1 MRLTPGMTVLKLAD
15 YSKLWA
21 EVELYEH
28 QIRHARAGQ
37 RVRVEVDAFPGRVW
51 QGRIDFFDAAVDPK
65 TRTLKAYVEVDNKD
79 FRLRPEMYA
88 SVLIRLPGSAPSVR
102 VPSEAVLHS
111 GERAVVIVKKADNI
125 FEPRE
130 VELGAEAG
138 GQQAVLS
145 GVRAGEIVVT
155 SSQFL
160 IDSESNLRA
169 AITRMLDN
177 RAAQDDPA
185 QGDPAQGKPPPMMP
199 AGEKEHVH

>member
-1 MRLTPGMTVLKLAD
+1 MF
-15 YSKLWA
+15 
-21 EVELYEH
+21 
-28 QIRHARAGQ
+28 AR
-37 RVRVEVDAFPGRVW
+37 
-51 QGRIDFFDAAVDPK
+51 
-65 TRTLKAYVEVDNKD
+65 
-79 FRLRPEMYA
+79 
-88 SVLIRLPGSAPSVR
+88 VLIRLPGSASSVR

-138 GQQAVLS
+138 GLQAVLS

-169 AITRMLDN
+169 AITRMLDK
-177 RAAQDDPA
+177 RAA

-199 AGEKEHVH
+199 GEAPPMAPGGEKEHVH